1 MNARLLKERKLTI
14 KSPSS
19 VYISQQFLLRRV
31 KKPLSLKTKKVN
43 ILRGF
48 IKIGYIDV

>member
-1 MNARLLKERKLTI
+1 MNAMLLKERKLTI

-19 VYISQQFLLRRV
+19 VYISQQFLLKGV
-31 KKPLSLKTKKVN
+31 KKPLSLKTKVN